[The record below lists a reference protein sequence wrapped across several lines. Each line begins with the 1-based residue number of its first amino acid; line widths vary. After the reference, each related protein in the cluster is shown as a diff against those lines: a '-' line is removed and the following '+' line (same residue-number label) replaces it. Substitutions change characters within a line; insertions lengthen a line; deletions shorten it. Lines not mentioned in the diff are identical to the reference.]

1 MKSNMYGEVYMKYK
15 KLDKEIL
22 SSKNRRIISSD
33 EALNNV
39 IPIQWSNEVINGL
52 QKVIIHKVS

>member
-1 MKSNMYGEVYMKYK
+1 MYREVYMKYK

>member
-1 MKSNMYGEVYMKYK
+1 MKYN
-15 KLDKEIL
+15 KLNKEIL